1 MKMNALEQGLK
12 LLVQCLTECAPLI
25 LTLVQKSFLPEKA
38 GTIINACELIK
49 SYSNIFQDNPKQTS
63 FEQHK
68 LLQKEL
74 ALSQRETQLKIA
86 ADWRETTLQLPEISK
101 ILDRWALKLYPSQI
115 LESHLDSRV
124 IPLKVFLVPPQ
135 LSNDADVESKLAE
148 ELRIFLNKNYSLH
161 DLNRPTEF
169 LAGAWDE
176 RQFFNE
182 SSIKT
187 LFGLLK
193 SEPSLIIA
201 LQIEGNSL
209 YVRIAYWGLGQ
220 ENYYY
225 QTLARFPYLQILS
238 ESAKKRA
245 LKWKEIQDKLLALG
259 ESLHEVSQLGG
270 DNAINLAL
278 LEKEEKWQ
286 AQGIDIAQ
294 IALNYQINAE
304 DIENLTQFLSTCCCL
319 VTGWIADIYHL
330 IYRDISPLL
339 PSLLPS
345 LRQQITDAQ
354 LIAAIANG
362 YRQVYQTLENERRYW
377 VPELSLQLACSLT
390 YLSEKSW
397 ATEQI
402 YRSLQSWLHLRQI
415 SLSSDANPLEA
426 MKPALTL
433 ADRNY
438 LEKLKDCFLQL
449 GNHQDSD
456 RVEAL
461 IAELPL
467 IPSIAIAATPKEPND
482 TRQISLVYTLT
493 EQVGKISSVAIAPDG
508 EILASSCSNKTIT
521 LWDLRTGNPIRT
533 IEGHSEDVS
542 SIAISPDGQF
552 LASSSVRCPKS
563 NVKVWNLKSG
573 KLLHSHLGHKRSVR
587 FVAIDS
593 QARILVSGSNKIKL
607 WDLHTGDRIC
617 TLWHPCAVNAATISP
632 DGQLLVSGGSDGKIK
647 LWNPRTGD
655 PLRTLKGHTDAIN
668 AIAISPDGELA
679 IAGSA
684 DAKITIWHLKTG
696 KLQAT
701 LTGHSEKINALA
713 ISPDG
718 KFLISGSSDRTI
730 AVWHLKRGELWHS
743 LKGHSGSVNS
753 VAISADGRTL
763 VSGSSDKTIAIWR
776 IL

>member
-1 MKMNALEQGLK
+1 MKMNAIEQGLK
-12 LLVQCLTECAPLI
+12 LLVQYLTEGAPLI

-38 GTIINACELIK
+38 EAIISACELIE
-49 SYSNIFQDNPKQTS
+49 SYKDIFQDNPKKAS

-74 ALSQRETQLKIA
+74 ALSHRETQLKIA
-86 ADWRETTLQLPEISK
+86 ADWRETMLQLPEVFK
-101 ILDRWALKLYPSQI
+101 ILDRWALNLYPSQI
-115 LESHLDSRV
+115 LESHSDSRV

-135 LSNDADVESKLAE
+135 LSSDADIESKLAE
-148 ELRIFLNKNYSLH
+148 ELRIFLDKNYSLH

-176 RQFFNE
+176 RHPCSE

-193 SEPSLIIA
+193 SEPTLIIA
-201 LQIEGNSL
+201 LQIEGNYLSF
-209 YVRIAYWGLGQ
+209 RIAYWGLGQ
-220 ENYYY
+220 ANYYY
-225 QTLARFPYLQILS
+225 QTLARFPYKQILT

-245 LKWKEIQDKLLALG
+245 LKWKQTQDKLLALG
-259 ESLHEVSQLGG
+259 ESSHEVSQLGG

-286 AQGIDIAQ
+286 AQGIDLEQ
-294 IALNYQINAE
+294 LALNYQINAE
-304 DIENLTQFLSTCCCL
+304 DIEILTQFLSTCCCL

-330 IYRDISPLL
+330 IYRDVPPLLPTLL
-339 PSLLPS
+339 PSLT
-345 LRQQITDAQ
+345 QQITDSQ

-390 YLSEKSW
+390 HLPEKSW
-397 ATEQI
+397 AIEQI
-402 YRSLQSWLHLRQI
+402 HHSLQSWLHLRQI
-415 SLSSDANPLEA
+415 SLSSEANPLEA
-426 MKPALTL
+426 MKPVLTL
-433 ADRNY
+433 ADREY

-449 GNHQDSD
+449 GNRQGCD

-461 IAELPL
+461 IAELSSMSA
-467 IPSIAIAATPKEPND
+467 SIGIAATPK
-482 TRQISLVYTLT
+482 QISPVYTLT
-493 EQVGKISSVAIAPDG
+493 EQEGKISSVAIAPDG
-508 EILASSCSNKTIT
+508 EILASSCSNKTIN
-521 LWDLRTGNPIRT
+521 LWNLHTGKLIRT
-533 IEGHSEDVS
+533 IAGHSEDVS

-552 LASSSVRCPKS
+552 LASSSIRCPKS

-573 KLLHSHLGHKRSVR
+573 KLLHAHLGHKRSVR
-587 FVAIDS
+587 FVAIDCE
-593 QARILVSGSNKIKL
+593 ARILVSGSNKIKL
-607 WDLHTGDRIC
+607 WNLHTGDRIC

-668 AIAISPDGELA
+668 AIVISPDGELA

-684 DAKITIWHLKTG
+684 DTKITLWHLKTG
-696 KLQAT
+696 KLHST
-701 LTGHSEKINALA
+701 LTGHSESIESLA

-730 AVWHLKRGELWHS
+730 AVWHLKRGELWHT

-776 IL
+776 ILD